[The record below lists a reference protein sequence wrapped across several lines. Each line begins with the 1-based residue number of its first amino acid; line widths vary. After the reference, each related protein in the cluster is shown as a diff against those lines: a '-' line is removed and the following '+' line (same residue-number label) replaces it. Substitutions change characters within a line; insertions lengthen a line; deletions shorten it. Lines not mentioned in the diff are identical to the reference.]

1 MKNMPKTD
9 ENQPQ
14 LGFPNALQAVVMLI
28 SRTAWSGHMTRVL
41 VEGDFLG

>member
-9 ENQPQ
+9 ENRPQ

-28 SRTAWSGHMTRVL
+28 SQAAWSGHMTRI
-41 VEGDFLG
+41 